1 MTPKQLIILVAALS
15 FGFIIMLGGLFGV
28 YKYYPTYL
36 GLPPNPEDTVA
47 VEEEPLFI
55 EPQIVISRAE
65 FDKLQTKL
73 LQVDLLKIDNDSLRK
88 IRNRLWDSL
97 KAMDKNISQ
106 WKDSVIAVNDT
117 VSEKDKFSKFLL
129 DSIETLRNLHKKS
142 LHENKLV
149 QQHVKDLEEML
160 ANRYDSMEVKNFE
173 TFAKIYNSANP
184 DDVARIL
191 EQIDDR
197 DAAKILKLMQKKKAG
212 KVLEAMLPEQAA
224 AILIIGID

>member
-1 MTPKQLIILVAALS
+1 MTPKQLIILVLALS
-15 FGFIIMLGGLFGV
+15 FGFVLIMGAFWGV

-36 GLPPNPEDTVA
+36 GLPSNPKDTVA
-47 VEEEPLFI
+47 VKEEPIYI
-55 EPQIVISRAE
+55 EPHIVLSRAE
-65 FDKLQTKL
+65 FDKLQAQL
-73 LQVDLLKIDNDSLRK
+73 LLVDILKIHNDSLRK
-88 IRNRLWDSL
+88 IKDRLWDSM

-106 WKDSVIAVNDT
+106 WKDSVIEVHDT
-117 VSEKDKFSKFLL
+117 ISQKDKFSKLLL
-129 DSIETLRNLHKKS
+129 DSIETLRNQTKKS
-142 LHENKLV
+142 SHETKLV
-149 QQHVKDLEEML
+149 QQHIKDLEEML
-160 ANRYDSMEVKNFE
+160 ANRYDSLEVKNFE

-184 DDVARIL
+184 SDVAKIL